1 MKQLFLSL
9 IAAAC
14 LLIFSNDVLAQS
26 GFYVQPGVSY
36 KLGATNDI
44 LGLSA
49 TRVINSDGNWDPT
62 NGVSSNLYGSY
73 GGGVGL
79 GLEVGYFF
87 NKNFG
92 ASLGLNYVLGKEVLV
107 EEFRGINTN
116 DFSVAKNRRLAV
128 SPGVTVDAG
137 LDKVSPYARFG
148 LLIPVAGSTKG
159 TRTSDNC
166 VTLLGS
172 EFLCSIVPEAQ
183 DFESFEATSV
193 AKGQFSL
200 GFTTAIG
207 ARYKISDMI
216 SIFGE
221 LSYDGLRIR
230 RNTYEVTGATINKT
244 TGVSED
250 VIPILS
256 AGGAYQYTEY
266 VDELDLAAEANII
279 AVAEEEA
286 MATGNPS
293 TYGTKA
299 NPAHETAIDANFSTF
314 NIGLGVRFTFGAGY
328 E

>member
-9 IAAAC
+9 IVAAC
-14 LLIFSNDVLAQS
+14 FLVLSNDTLAQS

-36 KLGATNDI
+36 KLAAVNDV
-44 LGLSA
+44 LGIST
-49 TRVINSDGNWDPT
+49 TRVINTDGLWEPT
-62 NGVSSNLYGSY
+62 AGVSSNIYGSY

-87 NKNFG
+87 NKHIG
-92 ASLGLNYVLGKEVLV
+92 ASLGLQYVLGKETKV
-107 EEFRGINTN
+107 EEFVGTNTN
-116 DFSVAKNRRLAV
+116 DFSVAKNKRFTV

-137 LDKVSPYARFG
+137 LDKISPYARFG

-159 TRTSDNC
+159 TRSSNQC

-172 EFLCSIVPEAQ
+172 EFLCTIVPEAQ
-183 DFESFEATSV
+183 DFQSFEATSI

-200 GFTTAIG
+200 GFTTALG

-230 RNTYEVTGATINKT
+230 RNTYEVTDAVIVKT
-244 TGVSED
+244 TGESEN
-250 VIPILS
+250 VLPILS

-266 VDELDLAAEANII
+266 VDDLDLISEAILQQD
-279 AVAEEEA
+279 AD
-286 MATGNPS
+286 
-293 TYGTKA
+293 YGTKA

-314 NIGLGVRFTFGAGY
+314 GIGLGVRFTFGAGY